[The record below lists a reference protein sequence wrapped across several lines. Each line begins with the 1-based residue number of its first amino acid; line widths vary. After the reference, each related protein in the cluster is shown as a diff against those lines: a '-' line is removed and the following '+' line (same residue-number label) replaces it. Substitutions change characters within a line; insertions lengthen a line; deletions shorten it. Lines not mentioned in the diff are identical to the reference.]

1 MTILPLVQLS
11 RNEFTKVDSVLR
23 MPAKEVNNFDEDFQ
37 RTVDD
42 LIETLCHHEIAI
54 GLSAPQVGI
63 PLRVS
68 IINLSQGKTDP
79 HLILVNP
86 KVLRISGKKDKKKES
101 CMSVPHYRGEVERR
115 YKISISFQDRFG
127 KPQSLDTQGFLARV
141 IAHEID
147 HLEGVLYIDK
157 IDDLSTLEPVDFFK

>member
-1 MTILPLVQLS
+1 MTVLPLVQLS
-11 RNEFTKVDSVLR
+11 TNEFTEVDSILR
-23 MPAKEVNNFDEDFQ
+23 MPAKEVTNFDEDFQ
-37 RTVDD
+37 RMLDD
-42 LIETLCHHEIAI
+42 LIETFCQHEIAI

-86 KVLRISGKKDKKKES
+86 KVLRVSGKKDKKKES

-115 YKISISFQDRFG
+115 YRMGISFQDRFG
-127 KPQSLDTQGFLARV
+127 KPQSLDAQGFLARV

-157 IDDLSTLEPVDFFK
+157 INDLSTLEPVDFFK